1 MGYTPFNQLNLNDNS
16 GDKMELKK
24 IALAVAALTLSS
36 GALAHGYVESPQS
49 RAYKCNLQ
57 ENTDCG
63 AVQYEPQ
70 SVEKDSGFPT
80 GPLPR
85 DGELASA
92 SIPHYSPLD
101 KQSMNMW
108 AKNPI
113 KAGMNTFTWFHTAMH
128 KTNNWRYYITK
139 QNWDAN
145 QPLTRAA
152 FEAMPFCQAEGH
164 GQMPAQR
171 AVHECNVPQRSGYQ
185 VIYGVWEIAD
195 TVNSFYQVIDVDFGG
210 GEGVTS
216 PWSKQ
221 LSGQVSG
228 KDLKKGDKV
237 IARFFD
243 DQGEV
248 TSLRSEMTIDNQ
260 KQTDK
265 NRWSHDLA
273 VLINAKHDDVRIGVK
288 DTQGS
293 VNPVYGNNS
302 AFVKDDSRLSKVVMS
317 YEEQAPG
324 IEEEVE
330 ISGVQ
335 VDKIQDGHANVSF
348 NVNVKG
354 EVTFE
359 ARVFDHH
366 GSEKGYLKQSVTDD
380 RLSMTLPLNDVTAG
394 HHMLKYFATNKEGQ
408 LVKQDV
414 INLQLED
421 ASSGN
426 YQYIFPE
433 GLDSYTAGTVVLQ
446 PKNGKTY
453 QCKPFPYSGY
463 CTQWAS
469 GKAQFEPGIGE
480 HWQQA
485 WILKN

>member
-1 MGYTPFNQLNLNDNS
+1 
-16 GDKMELKK
+16 MELKK
-24 IALAVAALTLSS
+24 IALAVATLTLSC

-57 ENTDCG
+57 QNIDCG
-63 AVQYEPQ
+63 PVQYEPQ
-70 SVEKDSGFPT
+70 SVEKDSGFPS

-92 SIPHYSPLD
+92 SIPNYSPLD

-113 KAGMNTFTWFHTAMH
+113 KAGINKFTWYHTAQH

-145 QPLTRAA
+145 KPLTREA
-152 FEAMPFCQAEGH
+152 FESAPFCQEEGH
-164 GQMPAQR
+164 GQMPSQR
-171 AVHECNVPQRSGYQ
+171 QVTECNVPERSGYQ

-195 TVNSFYQVIDVDFGG
+195 TANSFYQVIDVDFGE
-210 GEGVTS
+210 GETATS
-216 PWSKQ
+216 EWSKQ
-221 LSGQVSG
+221 LSGQVAG
-228 KDLKKGDKV
+228 KSLKEGDKV

-248 TSLRSEMTIDNQ
+248 ASLRTEMTIASQ
-260 KQTDK
+260 AQTDK

-273 VLINAKHDDVRIGVK
+273 VLINSKHSDIRIGVK
-288 DTQGS
+288 DNQGQ

-302 AFVKDDSRLSKVVMS
+302 AFVKDDSRLSNVVIS
-317 YEEQAPG
+317 YEEQTQAV
-324 IEEEVE
+324 EEEVE
-330 ISGVQ
+330 VSGVQ

-348 NVNVKG
+348 KVNVKG
-354 EVTFE
+354 AVTFE
-359 ARVFDHH
+359 ARVINHQ
-366 GSEKGYLKQSVTDD
+366 GSEKGYLKQNVADD
-380 RLSMTLPLNDVTAG
+380 SLVMKLPLNEVTAG

-414 INLQLED
+414 INLQIED

-426 YQYIFPE
+426 YQYSFPE

-463 CTQWAS
+463 CKQWTGS
-469 GKAQFEPGIGE
+469 TTQFEPGVGSN
-480 HWQQA
+480 WQEA
-485 WILKN
+485 WVLKN